1 MSLCSVGRSVGAVL
15 AATLR
20 QVAQDKNKLIEE
32 FKQFRAHLESYE
44 PILRQLDDKYQAA
57 LRHKML
63 INLRKERI
71 QNSKQAKPGP
81 AGTQSQEE
89 KKSSGRRIGS
99 GGAHK
104 SVAKAAVGE
113 DFTSSMG
120 MTAERSESLK
130 TISTLELSCSIRA
143 HQMAI
148 SCIHLHPRK
157 RILASASD
165 DCTWRLWALPSQ
177 GEKVSPSSHFHFIL
191 FYSNGLKEYGKNV
204 DFGLHYGET
213 ASGQ

>member
-1 MSLCSVGRSVGAVL
+1 MDLFIYLFEKPSFGA
-15 AATLR
+15 AFTPTLL

-44 PILRQLDDKYQAA
+44 PILRQLDDKYQEA

-81 AGTQSQEE
+81 AKSQSQEE
-89 KKSSGRRIGS
+89 KKSSSSSRRSIIIS

-104 SVAKAAVGE
+104 TVAKAALGD

-120 MTAERSESLK
+120 MTTEKSESLK
-130 TISTLELSCSIRA
+130 TISALELSCSIRA
-143 HQMAI
+143 HQLPI
-148 SCIHLHPRK
+148 SCISLHPRK

-177 GEKVSPSSHFHFIL
+177 GEKVGSSDFIIL
-191 FYSNGLKEYGKNV
+191 LNYKAQVSLIKQK
-204 DFGLHYGET
+204 L
-213 ASGQ
+213 